1 MKKNV
6 CLLMVSFVFFAMF
19 STTALAGDAMSELK
33 THIDAVIALFKDKQK
48 AMTPEIKTEQRKKI
62 FNIALNLFNFDE
74 MSKRTMGKEWKQFS
88 NDQQKQFAHLFARFL
103 ANIYYQRLEEYT
115 NETVKYIDERQYK
128 DKSLVKTIIV
138 TQKSEVPMDYKLL
151 QTDKR
156 WRVYDISIEGV
167 SLVQNY
173 RSQFYKILS
182 KQGIDDLMNMMKQKL
197 GQFSDL

>member
-1 MKKNV
+1 MLSFILFI
-6 CLLMVSFVFFAMF
+6 LLCANPLV
-19 STTALAGDAMSELK
+19 GDAMSELK
-33 THIDAVIALFKDKQK
+33 THIDSVIALFKDKQK
-48 AMTPEIKTEQRKKI
+48 AMTPVEQAEQRKKI
-62 FNIALNLFNFDE
+62 FNIALELFNFDE
-74 MSKRTMGKEWKQFS
+74 MSKRTLGKEWKQFS
-88 NDQQKQFAHLFARFL
+88 NEQQKQFAHLFARFL

-115 NETVKYIDERQYK
+115 NETVKYIDQRQHK

-151 QTDKR
+151 QSDNR
-156 WRVYDISIEGV
+156 WQVYDISIEGV